1 MTASI
6 NVQPPKSVESNE
18 LLKSEIK
25 ELNEKLEAVK
35 KKLADEREKN
45 KDYEKTKI
53 HLQQLQEFKKQITEV
68 HSDLTRQL
76 AQARREAKEAI
87 DEKLRHADEMKDLS
101 ETAEIATLDKEM
113 AEEKYEILSR
123 EFEQLKEKHEET
135 TLDYELLKSTIEQQG
150 TGAVVNNHE
159 IKQLEQ
165 QNARLREACLKL
177 KNLSDHEKNEMSKL
191 KKEFEALLVEKTQL
205 EKFKEKTQEEV
216 QLLEGQ
222 ITDLKEQIDF
232 NLGSQ
237 EMVEILTEKN
247 LKQEDKIKEL
257 EENIVQLEEIYEIN
271 EQLQETAREAELE
284 LKEELDTMVVKLNEW
299 QKKYEESQE
308 NLAEYESTIQKLRDI
323 VAKLKHE
330 NDQLKAKSSSEQTS
344 REVEKQKLSQ
354 AENIQFKM
362 RFAEAKVFSRAIEM
376 DLRRLEVSQANEYTK
391 YLSMFMPESF
401 FIRGGD
407 NDAIQILLFAPR
419 MIFKLHVISRQILEK
434 YPLNLELEEKLGAA
448 FILAENEAINQQLFL
463 RKLLFLL
470 SSIEFTL
477 DQFLDALET
486 CQLELYLKIASLLS
500 ELSAYERIVD
510 NIVDLLKRDQFDEN
524 VSLDGLEKALNYFI
538 SIFSTN
544 LQEAKVTNASKM
556 LANFNL
562 MLQQSVN
569 SSSFDTL
576 IIRHCLDLA
585 SDAKFDLFNK
595 LAGSFAEIRSLSK
608 KIKRRLAGDQKIKL
622 NGTVENEIRE
632 CSFELSKT
640 IGTLCSLREKTLREF
655 TKNEGKSLSVDA
667 FAKQL
672 ANLGGGQFIEDAFS
686 SIVNL
691 CNQILNDLQGDSD
704 ESLSSLNQDDQQL
717 YSISSLSSLDVKN
730 PLKQR
735 AEYIKAQSGQ
745 VNDLKIKLEAEQA
758 EVGKLSKLLKV
769 KNDDWQEMKIRKEL
783 TERKLQMANQE
794 ADERIARLQ
803 NELDDLTNTL
813 KRKEKENEETMNHL
827 QADIDALESEKG
839 DLKEKIKQLQRK
851 SVEHRLSSS
860 NLTGVSTTSS
870 SPSALSSSISLTTSN
885 LSAIESSYIVQL
897 KILKRALK
905 QTNDK
910 LYDLK
915 CKQSLGKLGELQ
927 ISRHKPMWLLRLE
940 NRLNA
945 NDQLTGQV
953 DGLHDN
959 YNAAL
964 IELLKRVRGLEK
976 ETTIAMI
983 EETKIDLSKSITLQT
998 REHDLRK
1005 KIIAEKYRNL
1015 EEDIKSF
1022 RLKHFECI
1030 GTEMNNLLSN
1040 VGQVSL
1046 VEISIEI
1053 PLEPFQ
1059 LFVYVH

>member
-1 MTASI
+1 MAASI
-6 NVQPPKSVESNE
+6 NLQQQKSVENTE

-35 KKLADEREKN
+35 KKLGDEREKN

-53 HLQQLQEFKKQITEV
+53 HLQQLQEFKRQITES
-68 HSDLTRQL
+68 HAELNRQL
-76 AQARREAKEAI
+76 IQAKREAKDAI
-87 DEKLRHADEMKDLS
+87 EEKLRHADEMKDLS

-123 EFEQLKEKHEET
+123 EFEQIKEKLEET
-135 TLDYELLKSTIEQQG
+135 TLDYELLKSNIEQQG
-150 TGAVVNNHE
+150 TGAVVNDHQ
-159 IKQLEQ
+159 IAQLEQ
-165 QNARLREACLKL
+165 QNTRLREACLKL

-191 KKEFEALLVEKTQL
+191 KKEFDALLNEKTSL
-205 EKFKEKTQEEV
+205 EKFKEKTQDEIGS
-216 QLLEGQ
+216 LESQ
-222 ITDLKEQIDF
+222 ISDLKEQIDF

-284 LKEELDTMVVKLNEW
+284 LKEELDTMVVKLNEM

-330 NDQLKAKSSSEQTS
+330 NDQLKVKSTSEQST

-354 AENIQFKM
+354 AENMQFKM

-419 MIFKLHVISRQILEK
+419 MIFKLHVISRQIVEK
-434 YPLNLELEEKLGAA
+434 YPLNLELEGKLTGA
-448 FILAENEAINQQLFL
+448 FIIQENEAINQQLFL

-500 ELSAYERIVD
+500 ELSAHERIVD
-510 NIVDLLKRDQFDEN
+510 NVVDLLKRDQFDEN
-524 VSLDGLEKALNYFI
+524 VSLNGLEKALNYFV

-556 LANFNL
+556 LANFNS

-569 SSSFDTL
+569 SSSFDAL
-576 IIRHCLDLA
+576 IIRNCLDLS
-585 SDAKFDLFNK
+585 SDSKFDLFNK
-595 LAGSFAEIRSLSK
+595 LTASFAEIRSLSK

-622 NGTVENEIRE
+622 NSTVENEIRE

-640 IGTLCSLREKTLREF
+640 IGTLSSLREKTLREF
-655 TKNEGKSLSVDA
+655 SKNEGRCLSLDTIS
-667 FAKQL
+667 KQL
-672 ANLGGGQFIEDAFS
+672 ANLGGGQFIEDMFS

-691 CNQILNDLQGDSD
+691 CNLILNDLQGDSD
-704 ESLSSLNQDDQQL
+704 ESLNSLNQDDQQL
-717 YSISSLSSLDVKN
+717 YSISSLTSLDVKN

-783 TERKLQMANQE
+783 TERKLQVANQE

-839 DLKEKIKQLQRK
+839 DLKEKIKQLSRK
-851 SVEHRLSSS
+851 SVEGIHRLSSS
-860 NLTGVSTTSS
+860 NLMASSTITSS
-870 SPSALSSSISLTTSN
+870 STPSTLSSSISLTTSN
-885 LSAIESSYIVQL
+885 LTAIESSYIVQL

-915 CKQSLGKLGELQ
+915 CKQSLGKLSELK
-927 ISRHKPMWLLRLE
+927 IAKHKPMWLLRLE
-940 NRLNA
+940 NKLNT
-945 NDQLTGQV
+945 NDLNRENDDPDLTG
-953 DGLHDN
+953 N
-959 YNAAL
+959 YNAEL
-964 IELLKRVRGLEK
+964 FELLKRVRGLEK
-976 ETTIAMI
+976 ETTIALI
-983 EETKIDLSKSITLQT
+983 EETKIDLTRSITLQT
-998 REHDLRK
+998 RERDLKK

-1022 RLKHFECI
+1022 RLKHFDCI
-1030 GTEMNNLLSN
+1030 GNEMNNLLSN
-1040 VGQVSL
+1040 FSQVSRWMNHKNT
-1046 VEISIEI
+1046 E
-1053 PLEPFQ
+1053 
-1059 LFVYVH
+1059 